1 MLIPHRLLL
10 YLYLIPPSQCY
21 SKRGNECEDDLL
33 YTDSAS
39 SIHTRCIICLSV
51 KCLDVLFSVSLR
63 CLIVAMFRLSRGS
76 RHEACH
82 RSHEPS
88 PLQSGLNI
96 RSRSRQV
103 AATTCFSQGGSRGT
117 ERPAAQRWVNILKHP
132 SFSRRRPQLKLV
144 FMWSLRLI
152 EGKQGCGWTNTR
164 LRLGQDQGDV
174 SKRLRMCSPAPLL
187 PPSPLSDSGQQLN
200 SPNLGI
206 SRIRDL
212 DLLCNFRCERRLQFP
227 VSKHCGSSQERRGG
241 LWWWRGCGGRGPG
254 DQRGRPRRD
263 QLRVPWEL
271 TNHL

>member
-51 KCLDVLFSVSLR
+51 KCLDVLFSVSMR

-132 SFSRRRPQLKLV
+132 SSSRSTMGIFGNLAASFTSITPGIALKSAGCKKWIFLFFLKILNNYRQL
-144 FMWSLRLI
+144 F
-152 EGKQGCGWTNTR
+152 
-164 LRLGQDQGDV
+164 
-174 SKRLRMCSPAPLL
+174 
-187 PPSPLSDSGQQLN
+187 
-200 SPNLGI
+200 
-206 SRIRDL
+206 
-212 DLLCNFRCERRLQFP
+212 
-227 VSKHCGSSQERRGG
+227 H
-241 LWWWRGCGGRGPG
+241 
-254 DQRGRPRRD
+254 
-263 QLRVPWEL
+263 
-271 TNHL
+271 